1 MDTSPHLAAW
11 QEIDPPPRF
20 RRLLTGF
27 GISGV
32 DSRVGAGWVG
42 ACTVSFL
49 MDGVQHQDVLSS
61 IDDALLVAGLLNS
74 PTVGAS
80 EIRVVASAAVEGV
93 YSSAIEWGHARF
105 GEKALGELLSWWS
118 LRAKTDNKAITW
130 RTVKVWS
137 WFKIYFSVV
146 TKAFYEVAFVLLPVA
161 VWMVVIF
168 SVGGT
173 KEEIKSLV
181 AWPFAGLALFGASL
195 RDGISAFHQ
204 DTPFDKRQREIIIA
218 GSLIGVVLC
227 TVLMTLGVL
236 KARGD
241 LSYLFSA
248 FREMVF
254 ILLLSGIALLLVV
267 KAILAQRKDFGIYK
281 GQP

>member
-1 MDTSPHLAAW
+1 MAMDTSPHLAAW

-80 EIRVVASAAVEGV
+80 EIRVVASAAVEGG

-118 LRAKTDNKAITW
+118 L
-130 RTVKVWS
+130 
-137 WFKIYFSVV
+137 
-146 TKAFYEVAFVLLPVA
+146 
-161 VWMVVIF
+161 
-168 SVGGT
+168 
-173 KEEIKSLV
+173 
-181 AWPFAGLALFGASL
+181 
-195 RDGISAFHQ
+195 
-204 DTPFDKRQREIIIA
+204 
-218 GSLIGVVLC
+218 
-227 TVLMTLGVL
+227 
-236 KARGD
+236 
-241 LSYLFSA
+241 
-248 FREMVF
+248 
-254 ILLLSGIALLLVV
+254 
-267 KAILAQRKDFGIYK
+267 
-281 GQP
+281 

>member
-1 MDTSPHLAAW
+1 M
-11 QEIDPPPRF
+11 
-20 RRLLTGF
+20 
-27 GISGV
+27 
-32 DSRVGAGWVG
+32 
-42 ACTVSFL
+42 
-49 MDGVQHQDVLSS
+49 
-61 IDDALLVAGLLNS
+61 
-74 PTVGAS
+74 
-80 EIRVVASAAVEGV
+80 
-93 YSSAIEWGHARF
+93 
-105 GEKALGELLSWWS
+105 
-118 LRAKTDNKAITW
+118 
-130 RTVKVWS
+130 WS

-146 TKAFYEVAFVLLPVA
+146 IKAFYEVAFVLLPVA

-236 KARGD
+236 KARG
-241 LSYLFSA
+241 
-248 FREMVF
+248 
-254 ILLLSGIALLLVV
+254 I
-267 KAILAQRKDFGIYK
+267 
-281 GQP
+281 

>member
-1 MDTSPHLAAW
+1 M
-11 QEIDPPPRF
+11 
-20 RRLLTGF
+20 
-27 GISGV
+27 
-32 DSRVGAGWVG
+32 
-42 ACTVSFL
+42 
-49 MDGVQHQDVLSS
+49 
-61 IDDALLVAGLLNS
+61 
-74 PTVGAS
+74 
-80 EIRVVASAAVEGV
+80 
-93 YSSAIEWGHARF
+93 
-105 GEKALGELLSWWS
+105 
-118 LRAKTDNKAITW
+118 
-130 RTVKVWS
+130 KVWS

>member
-1 MDTSPHLAAW
+1 M
-11 QEIDPPPRF
+11 
-20 RRLLTGF
+20 
-27 GISGV
+27 
-32 DSRVGAGWVG
+32 
-42 ACTVSFL
+42 
-49 MDGVQHQDVLSS
+49 
-61 IDDALLVAGLLNS
+61 
-74 PTVGAS
+74 
-80 EIRVVASAAVEGV
+80 
-93 YSSAIEWGHARF
+93 
-105 GEKALGELLSWWS
+105 
-118 LRAKTDNKAITW
+118 
-130 RTVKVWS
+130 
-137 WFKIYFSVV
+137 
-146 TKAFYEVAFVLLPVA
+146 
-161 VWMVVIF
+161 
-168 SVGGT
+168 
-173 KEEIKSLV
+173 

-195 RDGISAFHQ
+195 RYGISAFHQ